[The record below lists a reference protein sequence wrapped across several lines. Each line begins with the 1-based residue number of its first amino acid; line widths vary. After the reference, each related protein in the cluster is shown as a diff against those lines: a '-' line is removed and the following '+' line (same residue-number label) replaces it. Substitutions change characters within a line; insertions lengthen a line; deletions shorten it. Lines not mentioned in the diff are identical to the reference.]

1 MARKMRSSPAGGLC
15 LGILVLLFVS
25 PFALADAWR
34 FDNADRIVAVGD
46 VHGAYDAL
54 VVTLQKAG
62 VIDGEL
68 RWSGG
73 KTHLVSTGDVLDRGA
88 DSRRVMD
95 LLMRLEQEAAQSGG
109 RVHLL
114 LGNHEVMNLVGD
126 LRYVDDGEY
135 AAYEDLD
142 TAGDRERWFRHYFAG
157 RRAGGDETAARKAFA
172 RRAPP
177 GFFGHRKA
185 LRYDGKY
192 GKWLLTKPLI
202 VVINDT
208 AFAHGGLPP
217 VVAERGLAGVNKTL
231 KADLRAFVESLG
243 TLQDIGI
250 LNPVDKFREYPLVLE
265 DVAAAGQLTG
275 DALTAGLALVDAGQS
290 PLFGP
295 SGPTWYRGTASCSEV
310 IEADALDRA
319 LDAIRAS
326 RVVIG
331 HTTTRTLQIQQ
342 RLGGRVVEIDTGML
356 KETYG
361 GSGNALILENGE
373 LRSISED
380 GTLRASLAPHPLRTG
395 HDALEIDEAGLARVL
410 ESGQITEVAAAG
422 AAWRLVKVGLGDTTV
437 DAVFRPLPG
446 ESRFV
451 PELAAYELDRL
462 LRLGMIP
469 VTVRR
474 DVDGVEGTLQF
485 VPKLALTERERVAAG
500 RGADPACALDKQRDA
515 MLVFDA
521 LIDNDRRSPSTILFD
536 PAEWQLMLVDHE
548 GAFGT
553 SPELPGELAGMELV
567 VGNAWREALRSLD
580 DALLR
585 RELGDE
591 LSAERLEALAGR
603 RDALIALEN

>member
-1 MARKMRSSPAGGLC
+1 MTRRMQSGSAGGLC
-15 LGILVLLFVS
+15 LGFLLLLLVS

-34 FDNADRIVAVGD
+34 FENVDRIVAVGD

-54 VVTLQKAG
+54 VRTLQKAG
-62 VIDGEL
+62 VIDAEL

-95 LLMRLEQEAAQSGG
+95 LLMRLEPQAKRAGG

-126 LRYVDDGEY
+126 LRYVADGEY
-135 AAYEDLD
+135 AAYAGLE
-142 TAGDRERWFRHYFAG
+142 TAGDRERWFQHYLAV
-157 RRAGGDETAARKAFA
+157 RRAGGDEAAARKAFA

-192 GKWLLTKPLI
+192 GKWLLTRPLV

-208 AFAHGGLPP
+208 AFVHGGLPP
-217 VVAERGLAGVNKTL
+217 VVAERGLAGINNTL
-231 KADLRAFVESLG
+231 KTDLRDFAGSLG
-243 TLQDIGI
+243 TLQDLGI
-250 LNPVDKFREYPLVLE
+250 LNPVDKFREYPRVLE

-275 DALTAGLALVDAGQS
+275 DALTAALALVEAGQS

-295 SGPTWYRGTASCSEV
+295 SGPTWYRGTAACSEV
-310 IEADALDRA
+310 IEGDTLDRA
-319 LDAIRAS
+319 LDVVRAS

-331 HTTTRTLQIQQ
+331 HTTTRTLQVQQ

-356 KETYG
+356 SEAYG
-361 GSGNALILENGE
+361 GSGNALIIENGE
-373 LRSISED
+373 PRSINED

-395 HDALEIDEAGLARVL
+395 HDALEIDEAGLLHIL
-410 ESGQITEVAAAG
+410 ERGQITEVAVAG

-469 VTVRR
+469 ATVRR
-474 DVDGVEGTLQF
+474 EVDGVEGTLQF

-500 RGADPACALDKQRDA
+500 RGADPACDLGKQRDA

-521 LIDNDRRSPSTILFD
+521 LIYNDRRSPSTILFD
-536 PAEWQLMLVDHE
+536 PADWQLMLVDHE
-548 GAFGT
+548 GAFGV
-553 SPELPGELAGMELV
+553 SPELPGDLADMELA

-580 DALLR
+580 DALLG

-591 LSAERLEALAGR
+591 LSADRLEALARR
-603 RDALIALEN
+603 RDALIALAD